1 MVKVK
6 KISLNTSKT
15 EILLFRPKGKTITK
29 HVNFRISGER
39 IKTSTTVK
47 YLGLLLREHL
57 NW

>member
-15 EILLFRPKGKTITK
+15 EILLFRPKGETITK

-57 NW
+57 N